1 MTYCLDWG
9 FHFKKHSASDFHFPN
24 ESLGVLHFDI
34 EILCWKGGGLLFKVG
49 TPTQYFCK
57 VENSCRYL
65 FMLFSFIKTQAAA
78 PSASFAELAGV
89 IVSPQRVGNRS
100 RLSRL

>member
-1 MTYCLDWG
+1 M
-9 FHFKKHSASDFHFPN
+9 ASRLQKYFN
-24 ESLGVLHFDI
+24 NTVLF
-34 EILCWKGGGLLFKVG
+34 LKVKNG
-49 TPTQYFCK
+49 
-57 VENSCRYL
+57 CRYL
-65 FMLFSFIKTQAAA
+65 FMPFSFIKTQAAA